1 MAIHIGRREF
11 VVTLGGAAVAW
22 PLAAPAQQN
31 DRMRRVGVL
40 IALSEDDPQS
50 RARVTALQQGLGELG
65 LIVGRN
71 LQIDYR
77 FGISDDEVARA
88 TTVDLLRLGP
98 EVVIANSPP
107 AVRAVQAADRT
118 IPIVFVS
125 VSEPV
130 ALGLVASLAH
140 PSGNTTGFT
149 NLEPSLGGK
158 WLELLKEIAPKL
170 ARAAFMFS
178 PKGGIGPLFVRSGQ
192 EAARRVGVEVVAV
205 PVHTPAEIEAAMAN
219 LRRQPSSGL
228 IVPPD
233 TLTAQHHRLIV
244 QLAAGN
250 RLPAIYAF
258 RYVAIAGGLASY
270 GPDVVDQFRRA
281 GVYVDR
287 ILRGEKAGDLPVQQP
302 TKFEFVIN
310 LKTAKALG
318 INVPPTLL
326 ARADE
331 VIE

>member
-1 MAIHIGRREF
+1 MRRREF
-11 VVTLGGAAVAW
+11 IVLFGGAAATW
-22 PLAAPAQQN
+22 PIAAQTQQPET
-31 DRMRRVGVL
+31 MRRVGVL
-40 IALSEDDPQS
+40 ITLSKDDPQS
-50 RARVTALQQGLGELG
+50 EARVTALQRSLGELG

-88 TTVDLLRLGP
+88 ATADLLRLGP

-118 IPIVFVS
+118 IPIVFVA
-125 VSEPV
+125 VSEPL

-149 NLEPSLGGK
+149 NLEASLGGK
-158 WLELLKEIAPKL
+158 WLELFKEIVPQL

-178 PKGGIGPLFVRSGQ
+178 PKGGIGPLFLGSAQ
-192 EAARRVGVEVVAV
+192 EAGRRVGVEVVAV
-205 PVHTPAEIEAAMAN
+205 PVHTPAEIEAEMAN
-219 LRRQPSSGL
+219 LGRQPSSGL

-233 TLTAQHHRLIV
+233 TLTGQHNRLIV

-258 RYVAIAGGLASY
+258 RYVPIAGGLASY
-270 GPDVVDQFRRA
+270 GPDIVDQFRRA
-281 GVYVDR
+281 AAYVAR

-318 INVPPTLL
+318 IEIPSSVL

>member
-1 MAIHIGRREF
+1 MRRRDF
-11 VVTLGGAAVAW
+11 IKVVAGSAAVW
-22 PLAAPAQQN
+22 PLGVHAQQP
-31 DRMRRVGVL
+31 DTVRRVGVL
-40 IALSEDDPQS
+40 IALSKDDPQS
-50 RARVTALQQGLGELG
+50 EARVTALQQGLGELG

-77 FGISDDEVARA
+77 FGISDDELARA
-88 TTVDLLRLGP
+88 AAADLLRSRP

-125 VSEPV
+125 VSEPL
-130 ALGLVASLAH
+130 ALGLVANLAH

-158 WLELLKEIAPKL
+158 WLELLKEIVPQI
-170 ARAAFMFS
+170 ARAAFIFS
-178 PKGGIGPLFVRSGQ
+178 PKGGIGPLFVGSAQ
-192 EAARRVGVEVVAV
+192 EASRRVGVEVVAV
-205 PVHTPAEIEAAMAN
+205 PVHTPPEIEVEMAN
-219 LRRQPSSGL
+219 LGRQPSSGL

-233 TLTAQHHRLIV
+233 TLTGQHNRLIV

-258 RYVAIAGGLASY
+258 RYVSIAGGLASY

-281 GVYVDR
+281 AAYVAR

-302 TKFEFVIN
+302 TKFEFVLN
-310 LKTAKALG
+310 LTTAKALG
-318 INVPPTLL
+318 LTIPASVLSL
-326 ARADE
+326 ADE